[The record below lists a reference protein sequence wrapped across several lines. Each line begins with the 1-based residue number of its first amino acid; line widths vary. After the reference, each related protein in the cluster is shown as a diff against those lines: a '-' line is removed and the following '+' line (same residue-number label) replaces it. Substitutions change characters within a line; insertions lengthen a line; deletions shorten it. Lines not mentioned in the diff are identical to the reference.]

1 MGDSYAGDDVPHAQS
16 SDRRPSWAAHNWGW
30 VLGFGIAA
38 IVFGIAL
45 VGSAFAGL
53 SLLAWLAGLFLV
65 FMGVAELIMPLRA
78 GGRSSQLIGAAIAIV
93 GGLILLAWPGETLT
107 VLAFVVGIAFTAWG
121 LASIVTA
128 LRHRRENGRWDIVV
142 GVGAA
147 ALGILMMAWPTQTV
161 ALVGVLVGL
170 VAVVWGVVTALHAL
184 DLRRT
189 GRDWEEARRLE
200 RERIDLTWEEFERAE
215 ETGQVSVAR
224 LAGEVEP
231 PGAVEPPSRK
241 RAA

>member
-1 MGDSYAGDDVPHAQS
+1 MHTSDETLHAR
-16 SDRRPSWAAHNWGW
+16 DRRPSWAAHNWGW

-53 SLLAWLAGLFLV
+53 ALLAWLAGLFLV
-65 FMGVAELIMPLRA
+65 FMGVAELVMPLRA

-93 GGLILLAWPGETLT
+93 GGLVLLVWPGETLT

-121 LASIVTA
+121 LASIVMA
-128 LRHRRENGRWDIVV
+128 LRHRRENGRWDIIV
-142 GVGAA
+142 GVGSA

-170 VAVVWGVVTALHAL
+170 VAVVWGVVTALNAL

-189 GRDWEEARRLE
+189 GRRWEEARRPE
-200 RERIDLTWEEFERAE
+200 RERIERTWEEFERSE
-215 ETGQVSVAR
+215 ETR
-224 LAGEVEP
+224 EAGAVRPSEEAEP
-231 PGAVEPPSRK
+231 SGAVEPPRRE